1 MKRKIDVWD
10 YAGTIMK
17 AVETG
22 ALVTAKANG
31 KVNSMSI
38 GWGALGIEWNTPL
51 FIAYIRESRFTREL
65 LDQNPEF
72 TVNIPLGECDPY
84 ILNLCGTRSGRD
96 TDKIAELGLTTV
108 EGETVSVP
116 AIKELPLTLECRLVY
131 RQLQDVPAVA
141 EQLRAIHYPEPYDIH
156 VAYYGEITAA
166 YILE

>member
-1 MKRKIDVWD
+1 MKQKINVWD

-31 KVNSMSI
+31 KANSMTI
-38 GWGALGIEWNTPL
+38 GWGALAIEWNTPL

-84 ILNLCGTRSGRD
+84 ILHLCGTRSGREI
-96 TDKIAELGLTTV
+96 DKIAELGLTAI

-116 AIKELPLTLECRLVY
+116 AFKELPLTLECKLVY
-131 RQLQDVPAVA
+131 RQLQNVPAVA
-141 EQLRAIHYPEPYDIH
+141 EPQRRHYPEPVDAH

>member
-22 ALVTAKANG
+22 ALVTVKANG

-108 EGETVSVP
+108 EGETVSVS
-116 AIKELPLTLECRLVY
+116 AIKELPLTLECRLIY

>member
-116 AIKELPLTLECRLVY
+116 AIKELPLTLECRLIY

-141 EQLRAIHYPEPYDIH
+141 EQLRAIHYPEHYDIH

>member
-1 MKRKIDVWD
+1 
-10 YAGTIMK
+10 MK